1 MKLSNSKFN
10 NKEYTDTN
18 IDEHLEQQNSYPL
31 VGK

>member
-18 IDEHLEQQNSYPL
+18 IDENLEQQNSHPL
-31 VGK
+31 IGK